1 MPYEHCCDAYLGLI
15 AQEHLP
21 AEEVNEPLTVAYRD
35 AFNMVT

>member
-21 AEEVNEPLTVAYRD
+21 AEVNEPLTVAYRD
-35 AFNMVT
+35 VFNMVN